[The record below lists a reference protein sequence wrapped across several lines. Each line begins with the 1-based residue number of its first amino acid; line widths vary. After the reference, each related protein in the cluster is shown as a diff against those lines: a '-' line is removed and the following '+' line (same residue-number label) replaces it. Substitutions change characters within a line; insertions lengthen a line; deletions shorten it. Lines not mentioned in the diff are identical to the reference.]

1 MTMNDTK
8 SHEENSPNRTG
19 LLPSEFMRKL
29 RPELYS
35 DSTGRTVYEIDG
47 STFENHLE
55 TITQRNETHEFEIF
69 CRKLCERV
77 ICPNL
82 RPATGPEG
90 GGDSKADTETYAV
103 ADEITQFYIGEPK
116 SGSERWAFA
125 FSAKKDWS
133 GKVRSD
139 VNGLVGTGRN
149 YDRIICVTS
158 RFARART
165 RAELE
170 DELTKEHGVPVEIHD
185 RSWIVKEVIE
195 NNRQDIAFHYLRVGR
210 EVSDMKRLG
219 PTDYSRTQQLE
230 DIETLFD
237 DPDTFRG
244 METQMVTEA
253 LLAAELSRQLEQRR
267 AHTDGRFE
275 RAKRLSAKYGTPRQ
289 RLEVHYEAILTAF
302 WWYDDF
308 DLLNSSYD
316 EFESMLLPDEHV
328 KNVEFL
334 TNLFQLLVICVTQ
347 GHLTI
352 EECELTERADRLRQR
367 LEVIA
372 LDTDQPNSA
381 LTASTSLLLLKL
393 NGAVTARKM
402 DQLPSIWVEFADIL
416 ERARG
421 LSEFDADGLVKLI
434 TNVAQV
440 AGNDTGYNSLVEKT
454 AAFVA
459 ERKSAAEGAR
469 LLVQRAKQLDS
480 NQHFECIRLLGKA
493 TPKLGGKEY
502 ADELIDAL
510 PYLALAYRAAG
521 LFWAARAVCLMTAA
535 LIITRYEEESELS
548 PLMVWVVDLWAW
560 LSLQLRHIPDLLSAI
575 DLLGVVAS
583 ISQLSEESSK
593 RLGEKQQSIEFAFAC
608 HLLNCSDDDITTLD
622 QLPEALDRLAL
633 FHARNAL
640 LYSLGYE
647 QHLRD
652 EGSIPATEAQED
664 VAETFSRLAN
674 QPFADQIHGPLILNS
689 DEGQIFRTKVLG
701 LTITV
706 FANGTSTSVLVA
718 ESIVASIE
726 AYMATALE
734 YKVTPHTEAFH
745 IEILETDDI
754 EEPSLQID
762 TDQMRATIGWPTD
775 KNPSQFQFQS
785 AATRALAVIAGSILG
800 VTCYSRDMEALMQ
813 QLHGDELVVDRIA
826 MVTAIPN
833 MYHRMFGRSFSRLSD
848 YVRPEDEAF
857 PLKKRP
863 KYNGPTP
870 RDKQRD
876 SQQVSAPDF
885 DLKSHQD
892 VDVSSVIDVPLWDRA
907 VWRGAAYMSF
917 GPRVP
922 PILALAFE
930 NQDAAEK
937 IFERWLNRFGKLD
950 LKDDI
955 YISIIKGISSTN
967 PLHYQILVTSRP
979 PDDTESTTNKPTI
992 LASRLTTVMP
1002 DSSTNLDRFLNEY
1015 QQNGVYGLAPA
1026 VFNHGNVK
1034 PLNHLAILKRR
1045 FIVREYDDI
1054 GPNHIEIIAFPKNSD
1069 GKCVHLKV
1077 RPVSFCLNTLNKM
1090 LYDKPPL
1097 SRTNSPPNLGSF
1109 GAVSTIPEILH
1120 DPRGERYPL
1129 RIVPVVPSGRAIHHL
1144 KHT

>member
-1 MTMNDTK
+1 MTKNGSK
-8 SHEENSPNRTG
+8 SHKKQSPNQES

-35 DSTGRTVYEIDG
+35 DSTGRTVYELDR

-125 FSAKKDWS
+125 FSAKNDWS

-139 VNGLVGTGRN
+139 VDGLVCTGRN

-165 RAELE
+165 RADVE

-195 NNRQDIAFHYLRVGR
+195 NNRQEIAFHYLRVGR

-253 LLAAELSRQLEQRR
+253 LLAAELSRQLEQQT
-267 AHTDGRFE
+267 ALTDGRFE

-316 EFESMLLPDEHV
+316 DFESMLLPDEHV

-334 TNLFQLLVICVTQ
+334 TNLFQLLVICVTH

-352 EECELTERADRLRQR
+352 EECELTERADRLHQR

-372 LDTDQPNSA
+372 VNTDQPNSA

-393 NGAVTARKM
+393 NRAVTAREM
-402 DQLPSIWVEFADIL
+402 DQLPSIWLEFADIL
-416 ERARG
+416 DRARG
-421 LSEFDADGLVKLI
+421 LSEFDADALVELI

-440 AGNDTGYNSLVEKT
+440 AGNDTGYNALVEKT

-480 NQHFECIRLLGKA
+480 GQHFECIRLLGKA

-521 LFWAARAVCLMTAA
+521 LFCAARAVCLMTVA
-535 LIITRYEEESELS
+535 LTITRYEEDSELS
-548 PLMVWVVDLWAW
+548 PLTIWIVDLWAW

-575 DLLGVVAS
+575 NLLGVVAS
-583 ISQLSEESSK
+583 ISQLSEESSTRLYDK
-593 RLGEKQQSIEFAFAC
+593 RQSIELAFAC
-608 HLLNCSDDDITTLD
+608 HLLNCSDDDIATLD
-622 QLPEALDRLAL
+622 QLPDALDRLAL
-633 FHARNAL
+633 PYARNAL
-640 LYSLGYE
+640 LYALGYE

-652 EGSIPATEAQED
+652 EGSIPNTETQED
-664 VAETFSRLAN
+664 LAKTFSRLAN
-674 QPFADQIHGPLILNS
+674 QPLADQIHGPIILNT
-689 DEGQIFRTKVLG
+689 DDGQIFRTKVLG
-701 LTITV
+701 LTVTV
-706 FANGTSTSVLVA
+706 FASGTSTSVLAA

-734 YKVTPHTEAFH
+734 YKVTPHTETFH
-745 IEILETDDI
+745 IEILETDGI
-754 EEPSLQID
+754 EEPSLQMD
-762 TDQMRATIGWPTD
+762 TDQMRATVRWPTET
-775 KNPSQFQFQS
+775 NSAQFQP
-785 AATRALAVIAGSILG
+785 AAIQALSLIAGSILAA
-800 VTCYSRDMEALMQ
+800 TCYSRDMEALIRR
-813 QLHGDELVVDRIA
+813 LHSDEIVINRVA

-833 MYHRMFGRSFSRLSD
+833 MYYRIFGRSFSRLSD
-848 YVRPEDEAF
+848 YVRPDDQGF
-857 PLKKRP
+857 PLKNRP
-863 KYNGPTP
+863 KLNKPKP
-870 RDKQRD
+870 RDQERD
-876 SQQVSAPDF
+876 SQQVPSPDF
-885 DLKSHQD
+885 HLKSHQD
-892 VDVSSVIDVPLWDRA
+892 VDVSSIIDNPLWDRA

-917 GPRVP
+917 APRVP
-922 PILALAFE
+922 PIIALAFE

-937 IFERWLNRFGKLD
+937 IFERWLKRFGTHD
-950 LKDDI
+950 LEDVI

-967 PLHYQILVTSRP
+967 PFHYQLLVTSRP
-979 PDDTESTTNKPTI
+979 PDDIESTTNRPTVF
-992 LASRLTTVMP
+992 ACRHTTVMP
-1002 DSSTNLDRFLNEY
+1002 DSHKNLDRFLKEY
-1015 QQNGVYGLAPA
+1015 QQKGVYGLAPA
-1026 VFNHGNVK
+1026 VFNEGNVE
-1034 PLNHLAILKRR
+1034 PLTHLAILKRR
-1045 FIVREYDDI
+1045 LIVRKYDDI
-1054 GPNHIEIIAFPKNSD
+1054 GPNDIEVVAVPHRF
-1069 GKCVHLKV
+1069 
-1077 RPVSFCLNTLNKM
+1077 
-1090 LYDKPPL
+1090 KP
-1097 SRTNSPPNLGSF
+1097 
-1109 GAVSTIPEILH
+1109 
-1120 DPRGERYPL
+1120 
-1129 RIVPVVPSGRAIHHL
+1129 
-1144 KHT
+1144 